1 MSICS
6 CLIRNF
12 RSCHQ
17 AVKYDQWMQA
27 QRSTDVGSRYAGLA
41 GNGWFELVA
50 QKLVEASR
58 HGPNCFDRPFYVKA
72 NRFDL
77 AFIEVGFTPNSP
89 LWQSCQSDAVSEHIH
104 TCPARTLLH
113 VRHHEELE

>member
-1 MSICS
+1 MAVVGCRLTPFAGKGDDVRLQL
-6 CLIRNF
+6 LIRSF
-12 RSCHQ
+12 CSCHQ

-41 GNGWFELVA
+41 ENGWSELVG

-72 NRFDL
+72 NHFDL
-77 AFIEVGFTPNSP
+77 AFIEVGTTLNVPS
-89 LWQSCQSDAVSEHIH
+89 WQFCE
-104 TCPARTLLH
+104 
-113 VRHHEELE
+113 